1 MAIGGMSVARQR
13 GLTVPSDLSVVG
25 FDDISFAA
33 YTVPP
38 LTTVAQPVREMG
50 QETVRLLLDVI
61 KGQTLAPVSVILPHR
76 LTIRESTAPPPK

>member
-1 MAIGGMSVARQR
+1 M
-13 GLTVPSDLSVVG
+13 PNDLSVVG

-33 YTVPP
+33 HTVPP

-61 KGQTLAPVSVILPHR
+61 KGQTLSPVSVILPHR
-76 LTIRESTAPPPK
+76 LVIRESTAPPSK